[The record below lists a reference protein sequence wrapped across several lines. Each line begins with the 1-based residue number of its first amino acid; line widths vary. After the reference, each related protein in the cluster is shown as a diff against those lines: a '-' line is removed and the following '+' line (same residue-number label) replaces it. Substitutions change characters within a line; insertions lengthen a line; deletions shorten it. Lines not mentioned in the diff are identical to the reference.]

1 MSAQPTQI
9 LDSVVRCCDD
19 IINTVGNEIVIGL
32 PIGVGKPTHIVNEL
46 YRRAK
51 QNPDIKLNICTG
63 LTLHTPIPNS
73 DFERRLIE
81 PLVARLFPGYPDPVY
96 FSDAKK
102 RAMPPNVTLKEIY
115 FSPGYALNNLPL
127 QENYI
132 SANFTYV
139 TRAMAAQGCNVT
151 AVQLSPKAAG
161 PQGGYSLGGNAD
173 AAIMMINDLLESR
186 KAGRKVYIVG
196 QINSYMPYTYGAS
209 EVAPEIFNSI
219 VDAPELYHPL
229 FAAPKEPVS
238 STEYSIAFHVSA
250 LIKDGGTFQ
259 VGFGSL
265 GDAIIYC
272 LLLRQNGNGTFKR
285 VLTETKILSKFSD
298 IIEYEGGMGRFEKG
312 LYGCSEFIF
321 DGFLDMMDNGIVKRK
336 VYDHPAIQKLVVEEK
351 LSEEISPKTIDLLLE
366 EKVISSKITE
376 PEFLLLREYG
386 IFKDTVRYES
396 GVIHYEGGRSV
407 QADLDDRAGREAI
420 LANCLGSRLK
430 KGVLVHAG
438 FFVGS
443 RKFYQ
448 DLHEMEEARLREIQM
463 REISFVNDLI
473 ADTNL
478 KIMQRRHGRFVNTA
492 MMVSLLGGVTSD
504 TLDSGQVVSGVGGQY
519 NFVSMAHHLPGARS
533 IIMIR
538 SFRENAGGITS
549 NIVWNSCNLTIPR
562 HMRDIF
568 VTEYGIADTRDKT
581 DRDTIAAL
589 LNIAD
594 SRLQPELLKKAKAAG
609 KIAQNYEI
617 PPAFRNNYPEAL
629 EALAA
634 PFKKEGYFP
643 VFPFGSDFTKEE
655 LVLAKALRGLKK
667 KMTVSGFRPPSVGE
681 LKKIISPPSAAKPYL
696 ERMQLD
702 KPATPKEKVMRKLV
716 LFALA
721 SDGVI

>member
-1 MSAQPTQI
+1 MSQKPPQI

-19 IINTVGNEIVIGL
+19 IMNSIGNEIIIGL
-32 PIGVGKPTHIVNEL
+32 PIGVGKPTHIINEL

-51 QNPDIKLNICTG
+51 ENSDIKLTICTG

-73 DFERRLIE
+73 DFERRLIG
-81 PLVARLFPGYPDPVY
+81 PLVNRLFPGYPDPVY
-96 FSDAKK
+96 FEDAKK
-102 RAMPPNVTLKEIY
+102 RAMPPNVSLREIY

-139 TRAMAAQGCNVT
+139 TRAMAAQGCNAT
-151 AVQLSPKAAG
+151 AVMLSPKAADKEG
-161 PQGGYSLGGNAD
+161 RYSLGGNAD
-173 AAIMMINDLLESR
+173 AAIMMINDLVERR
-186 KAGRKVYIVG
+186 KTGRKVFIAG
-196 QINSYMPYTYGAS
+196 QVNSHMPYTYGAS
-209 EVAPEIFNSI
+209 EVTPEIFDGI

-285 VLTETKILSKFSD
+285 VLTETRILGKFSN
-298 IIEYEGGMGRFEKG
+298 IIEAEGGIGPFEKG

-321 DGFLDMMDNGIVKRK
+321 DGFLEMIDKGIVKRK

-351 LSEEISPKTIDLLLE
+351 LTEEISPKTIDMLTE
-366 EKVISSKITE
+366 GKVISARITE
-376 PEFLLLREYG
+376 PEFLLLRDYG
-386 IFKDTVRYES
+386 IFKETARYED
-396 GVIHYEGGRSV
+396 GVIHYDGGKSV
-407 QADLDDRAGREAI
+407 QADLGDRAARDTI
-420 LANCLGSRLK
+420 LAHCLGSRLK

-443 RKFYQ
+443 SRFYE
-448 DLHEMEEARLREIQM
+448 DLHKMEKTRLREIQM

-473 ADTNL
+473 EDTNL
-478 KIMQRRHGRFVNTA
+478 KIMQRAHGRFVNTA

-549 NIVWNSCNLTIPR
+549 NIVWNSGNLTIPR

-568 VTEYGIADTRDKT
+568 VTEYGIADVRDNT
-581 DRDTIAAL
+581 DRDTIVAL

-609 KIAQNYEI
+609 KIARDYEI
-617 PPAFRNNYPEAL
+617 PLAFRNNYPEAL

-643 VFPFGSDFTKEE
+643 VFPFGSDFTREE

-667 KMTVSGFRPPSVGE
+667 KMTLSGFQIPSTGEIRKIFVPPTST
-681 LKKIISPPSAAKPYL
+681 KPYL

-702 KPATPKEKVMRKLV
+702 MPVTPKEKIMRKLV

-721 SDGVI
+721 SDGII